1 MSDIDDLEEIAE
13 QCSPRVNAP
22 KKRHALSPSGGI
34 VSSRYGHGGIGSGIE
49 EQPDGIDF

>member
-1 MSDIDDLEEIAE
+1 MNDIDDLEEIAE

-34 VSSRYGHGGIGSGIE
+34 GSGIE
-49 EQPDGIDF
+49 EQPDGAEF

>member
-22 KKRHALSPSGGI
+22 KKRRASSPSGGI
-34 VSSRYGHGGIGSGIE
+34 ESSRSGYGGIGSGIE